1 MTVRPAGRR
10 WLAPEVVQTSA
21 MDCGPAALTCLLE
34 GFGIPVSYG
43 RLREACQTDV
53 DGTSIDTL
61 EEVAV
66 QLGLDAEQVMVPVDH
81 LFLPEARALPAI
93 VVVRLANGFT
103 HFVVLWRRHGR
114 IVQVMDPATGRR
126 WPSCTR
132 FLDELYVHTL
142 AIPAAAWRAWAETEE
157 FYGTLRRRWRRLGID
172 QLALERG
179 ALAAALD
186 DPDWRPLATLDATT
200 RLVSAM
206 VRAGGVRRG
215 RQATRL
221 FMAFYE
227 RTQQDHL
234 NATQT
239 LPEAYWAVRPA
250 PPGANGEAQVFLRGA
265 VLVRVH
271 GRRLPQPGRTDADL
285 PEHPGEPAPLS
296 PELAAALEAPRTSPG
311 RTLLRL
317 LGADGIPAPT
327 TLMAALALSATGIMI
342 EVLLLRGLFALGRE
356 LGLVEQR
363 LGAMGVLL
371 VFVAA
376 LPLLELPLA
385 AGTLRLGRRLEAAL
399 RVAFLEKLPRL
410 SDRYVQSRPT
420 SDMAERSHSVHQ
432 LRLLPDLGG
441 QCLRLLCELILTTA
455 GIAWL
460 APSSAPLAVLAAA
473 LTLGLPLAAQSL
485 LSERDLRVRT
495 HVGALG
501 RFYLDALLGLVA
513 VRTHGAERAMRREHE
528 SLLVEWARASFG
540 LQRTV
545 VVVEGMQA
553 LLGFGLVAW
562 LLFDYLGHGGEAG
575 GVLLLVYWAL
585 NLPVLGQEMSLL
597 VRQYPG
603 HRNVTLRLLEPLGAL
618 EDSHPSAPAED
629 TPLPAPAPMHAPAT
643 GVALVLDGVSVRVA
657 GHTILADLHL
667 AIPAGSH
674 VAIVGPS
681 GAGKSSLVGLFLG
694 WYRAAT
700 GRLLVD
706 GVPLDGGRLERL
718 RQETAWV
725 DPAVQLW
732 NRSLLHNL
740 CYGADGDA
748 APRLATVIDQAELR
762 QVLERLPDGLQTPL
776 GEGGGLVSG
785 GEGQRVRFGRALLRP
800 GVRLVILD
808 EPFRGLDR
816 ERRCELLAR
825 ARCLWRQATLLC
837 ITHDVGAT
845 QTFDGVLVVEAGRIV
860 EHGAP
865 AALATQP
872 ESHYR
877 ALLEAEAEVRDGLWS
892 SGVWRRL
899 WLEEGRLVDHR

>member
-1 MTVRPAGRR
+1 V
-10 WLAPEVVQTSA
+10 
-21 MDCGPAALTCLLE
+21 
-34 GFGIPVSYG
+34 
-43 RLREACQTDV
+43 
-53 DGTSIDTL
+53 
-61 EEVAV
+61 
-66 QLGLDAEQVMVPVDH
+66 
-81 LFLPEARALPAI
+81 
-93 VVVRLANGFT
+93 
-103 HFVVLWRRHGR
+103 
-114 IVQVMDPATGRR
+114 VQVMDPATGRR

-142 AIPAAAWRAWAETEE
+142 PIPAVAWRAWAETEE
-157 FYGTLRRRWRRLGID
+157 FCGTLQRRWRRLALD
-172 QLALERG
+172 RPALERG
-179 ALAAALD
+179 ALAAALG
-186 DPDWRPLATLDATT
+186 DPNWRPLAALDATT
-200 RLVSAM
+200 RMVNAM

-227 RTQQDHL
+227 RVQQAPLHT
-234 NATQT
+234 TQT
-239 LPEAYWAVRPA
+239 LPEAYWTVRPA
-250 PPGANGEAQVFLRGA
+250 PPAADGEVQVLLRGA

-271 GRRLPQPGRTDADL
+271 GRRRPQPGRSDADMSED
-285 PEHPGEPAPLS
+285 PEGPAQLS
-296 PELAAALEAPRTSPG
+296 PELVAALEAPRTSPG

-317 LGADGIPAPT
+317 LGAHGVLAPT
-327 TLMAALALSATGIMI
+327 TLMAALALGATGIMI
-342 EVLLLRGLFALGRE
+342 EALLLRGLFALGRE

-371 VFVAA
+371 VFVMA
-376 LPLLELPLA
+376 LLLIDLPLA
-385 AGTLRLGRRLEAAL
+385 AGVLRLGRQLEAAL
-399 RVAFLEKLPRL
+399 RVAFLEKMPRL
-410 SDRYVQSRPT
+410 SDRYIQSRPT

-441 QCLRLLCELILTTA
+441 QFLRLLCELLLTTA

-460 APSSAPLAVLAAA
+460 APASAPLAVLAAG
-473 LTLGLPLAAQSL
+473 LTLGLPLLAQPL

-528 SLLVEWARASFG
+528 SLLVEWAHASFG

-545 VVVEGMQA
+545 VLVEGVQA
-553 LLGFGLVAW
+553 LLGFGLVIC

-585 NLPVLGQEMSLL
+585 NLPVLGQEITVL

-618 EDSHPSAPAED
+618 ED
-629 TPLPAPAPMHAPAT
+629 TPLPEPAAATPLQAPTPVAVPAT
-643 GVALVLDGVSVRVA
+643 GVTLELDGVSVRVA

-700 GRLLVD
+700 GRLLVN

-740 CYGADGDA
+740 CYGIDGDA
-748 APRLATVIDQAELR
+748 APRLAAVIDQAELR

-808 EPFRGLDR
+808 EPLRGLDR

-845 QTFDGVLVVEAGRIV
+845 QTFDSVLVVEAGRIV

-865 AALATQP
+865 AALAAQP
-872 ESHYR
+872 ESRYR
-877 ALLEAEAEVRDGLWS
+877 TLLEAEAEVRDGLWS